1 MNVMFT
7 VLYLTIGFNS
17 LALSSRS
24 CPQEPRAYTIDEM
37 EKIVYA
43 VAQEKGVPPSVILNR
58 IMRKVK
64 YRQRTQ
70 KVKPKNP
77 LQDLALQELLGTN
90 YRPPPPGSDGES
102 GLLPPHGQSSSRSF
116 QPSPR
121 YPPLR
126 PPAHPMPPSSGH
138 GGLMTGVFMSGFAPQ
153 IPPQQQQQ
161 YPQSFYIPVQNLQPP
176 PGVTI
181 RVETGIRDGI
191 LPDVIVT
198 LSPMMTIVEALK
210 QAESKYR
217 SYLGLSPAS
226 EEEVISFSRS
236 SVAECY
242 VIGSFNSVSSD
253 DRGYWKIIVSD
264 KGGKIIYDSI
274 CLPSRNEVAVRPGM
288 TITLLYTLT

>member
-7 VLYLTIGFNS
+7 VLYLTLGLNS

-24 CPQEPRAYTIDEM
+24 CPQEPKAYTIDEM
-37 EKIVYA
+37 EKMVYA
-43 VAQEKGVPPSVILNR
+43 VAQEKGVPPTVILNR

-77 LQDLALQELLGTN
+77 LQDLALQELIGTR
-90 YRPPPPGSDGES
+90 YRPPPPGVEDEPDI
-102 GLLPPHGQSSSRSF
+102 LPPQGQSSSRILS
-116 QPSPR
+116 PSAR

-126 PPAHPMPPSSGH
+126 LPAHPVPPTSEH
-138 GGLMTGVFMSGFAPQ
+138 GGLMTGVFMSGFMPKA
-153 IPPQQQQQ
+153 PPQQQQH
-161 YPQSFYIPVQNLQPP
+161 PQSFFIPIQNLQPP

-181 RVETGIRDGI
+181 RVETGIRDGV

-217 SYLGLSPAS
+217 SYLGLSPVS
-226 EEEVISFSRS
+226 DEEVISFSRS

-242 VIGSFNSVSSD
+242 VIGSFNNVSSD

-264 KGGKIIYDSI
+264 KGGKVIYDSI

-288 TITLLYTLT
+288 TITLLYTLI